1 MSENVESV
9 DEGEIYVETPPEKLD
24 AEWVP
29 RNSVEPNEWNP
40 NEINS
45 DEASMLRK
53 SITNHGWTRPIVVHA
68 EDDYIIDGEQRWT
81 IAQHPDIA
89 DDENLTPDG
98 VPAGHV
104 PVFGISVTEEQAKV
118 STIQHNR
125 ARGFVEYDSLYE
137 YLTEFNDD
145 GQLES
150 VMDELNMD
158 DEQVLRIVDQETVAD
173 AVARD
178 HDIGKPW
185 VPADISEF
193 DDDEMPDD
201 TSLSDSLRDGD
212 GVESERMSAVLTK
225 EEHARV
231 RSVFPDTRAASI
243 LVAYCEYLDEQDL
256 IRGFQ
261 TTYEIT
267 VSEEY
272 PHPDEL
278 EDGT

>member
-9 DEGEIYVETPPEKLD
+9 DEGEIYVETPPETLD
-24 AEWVP
+24 ATWVP

-40 NEINS
+40 NEIDS

-98 VPAGHV
+98 VPSGHV
-104 PVFGISVTEEQAKV
+104 PVFGISVSEEQAKV

-173 AVARD
+173 AVSRD

-212 GVESERMSAVLTK
+212 GVESERMSAVLTP
-225 EEHARV
+225 EEHSRV

-243 LVAYCEYLDEQDL
+243 LVAYAEYLDEHDL

-261 TTYEIT
+261 TTYEIEP
-267 VSEEY
+267 SEEH